1 MCLKKHATS
10 FCYVLNSTLTGKQQL
25 CCTAFF
31 KCLRQQDAEGQRAE
45 HQQHVGQCYLFNGH
59 DNAEMVIGA
68 AEPVQEQRMHKVDEH
83 GVGGKNA
90 DGFIEEVG
98 EGTLCLRLALQPIQ
112 CQAEEEQ
119 RAYGVAESLRA
130 ELVIGV
136 GQINQ
141 RVAFDRNCF
150 VTALHVPGHACSK
163 NYAYHGAVS
172 AQKGDEFFPIAGCQA
187 AAYKNKQIMQGKIV
201 EAIIKEI
208 FSQDAPTRC
217 IQAWMRCPPVES
229 KLENE

>member
-1 MCLKKHATS
+1 MC
-10 FCYVLNSTLTGKQQL
+10 C
-25 CCTAFF
+25 
-31 KCLRQQDAEGQRAE
+31 
-45 HQQHVGQCYLFNGH
+45 
-59 DNAEMVIGA
+59 
-68 AEPVQEQRMHKVDEH
+68 
-83 GVGGKNA
+83 
-90 DGFIEEVG
+90 
-98 EGTLCLRLALQPIQ
+98 CLRLALQPIQ

-141 RVAFDRNCF
+141 RVAFDRNCL
-150 VTALHVPGHACSK
+150 VAALHVPGHACSK
-163 NYAYHGAVS
+163 NYAYHGAVA
-172 AQKGDEFFPIAGCQA
+172 AQEGDEFFPIAGCQA
-187 AAYKNKQIMQGKIV
+187 AAHKNKQIMQGEIV

-217 IQAWMRCPPVES
+217 IQAGMRCPPVES

>member
-10 FCYVLNSTLTGKQQL
+10 FCYVLISALTGKQQL
-25 CCTAFF
+25 CRTAFS
-31 KCLRQQDAEGQRAE
+31 KYLCQQDAENQRAE
-45 HQQHVGQCYLFNGH
+45 HQQHVGKCYLFDGH
-59 DNAEMVIGA
+59 DDAEMVVGA
-68 AEPVQEQRMHKVDEH
+68 AEPVQKQRMDKVDEH
-83 GVGGKNA
+83 RIGGEDA
-90 DGFIEEVG
+90 DGFVERLR
-98 EGTLCLRLALQPIQ
+98 EGAFALRSALQPVQ

-141 RVAFDRNCF
+141 RVAFDRNCL
-150 VTALHVPGHACSK
+150 VAALYVPGHACSK
-163 NYAYHGAVS
+163 NQADNYAVF
-172 AQKGDEFFPIAGCQA
+172 AQKGNELFPVAGRQA

-217 IQAWMRCPPVES
+217 VQAWMRCQPVKC

>member
-1 MCLKKHATS
+1 MLKKHATS
-10 FCYVLNSTLTGKQQL
+10 FCYVLNSAFTCKQQL
-25 CCTAFF
+25 CHTAFF
-31 KCLRQQDAEGQRAE
+31 KCFRQQDAEGQRAK
-45 HQQHVGQCYLFNGH
+45 HQQHVGQCYLFDGH
-59 DNAEMVIGA
+59 DDAEMVVGA

-83 GVGGKNA
+83 GVGGKDT
-90 DGFIEEVG
+90 DGFIERLR
-98 EGTLCLRLALQPIQ
+98 EGTFALRLALQPIK

-163 NYAYHGAVS
+163 NHAYHGAVS
-172 AQKGDEFFPIAGCQA
+172 AQEGDEFFPIAGCQA
-187 AAYKNKQIMQGKIV
+187 ATHKNK
-201 EAIIKEI
+201 
-208 FSQDAPTRC
+208 
-217 IQAWMRCPPVES
+217 
-229 KLENE
+229 

>member
-1 MCLKKHATS
+1 MPEKHATS
-10 FCYVLNSTLTGKQQL
+10 FCFVLNSAFTGKQQL
-25 CCTAFF
+25 CRTAFF

-45 HQQHVGQCYLFNGH
+45 HQQYVGKRYLFNGH

-68 AEPVQEQRMHKVDEH
+68 AEPVQKQRVHKVDEH
-83 GVGGKNA
+83 GVGGKDA
-90 DGFIEEVG
+90 DGFIERLR
-98 EGTLCLRLALQPIQ
+98 EGAFALRLALQPIQ
-112 CQAEEEQ
+112 CQAEEKQ
-119 RAYGVAESLRA
+119 RAYSVAEPLRA

-141 RVAFDRNCF
+141 RVAFDRNCL
-150 VTALHVPGHACSK
+150 VAALHVPGHAGRK
-163 NYAYHGAVS
+163 NQADNCAVF
-172 AQKGDEFFPIAGCQA
+172 AQKGDEFLPIAGCQA
-187 AAYKNKQIMQGKIV
+187 AAYKNKQIMQGEIV

-217 IQAWMRCPPVES
+217 IQARVRCPPVES

>member
-1 MCLKKHATS
+1 
-10 FCYVLNSTLTGKQQL
+10 
-25 CCTAFF
+25 
-31 KCLRQQDAEGQRAE
+31 
-45 HQQHVGQCYLFNGH
+45 
-59 DNAEMVIGA
+59 MVIGA
-68 AEPVQEQRMHKVDEH
+68 AEPVQKQRMHKVDEH
-83 GVGGKNA
+83 RISGEDA

-98 EGTLCLRLALQPIQ
+98 EGTLCLRSALQPVQ

-130 ELVIGV
+130 ELVVGV

-141 RVAFDRNCF
+141 RVAFARNCF

-163 NYAYHGAVS
+163 NYAYYGAVS
-172 AQKGDEFFPIAGCQA
+172 AQEGDEFLPIAGCQA
-187 AAYKNKQIMQGKIV
+187 AAYKNKQIMQGEIV

-217 IQAWMRCPPVES
+217 VQDRMRCPPVES

>member
-1 MCLKKHATS
+1 
-10 FCYVLNSTLTGKQQL
+10 
-25 CCTAFF
+25 
-31 KCLRQQDAEGQRAE
+31 
-45 HQQHVGQCYLFNGH
+45 
-59 DNAEMVIGA
+59 MVIGA

-83 GVGGKNA
+83 RISGKDA
-90 DGFIEEVG
+90 DGFIER
-98 EGTLCLRLALQPIQ
+98 LCKEAFALRLALQPIQ
-112 CQAEEEQ
+112 YQAEEEQ

-130 ELVIGV
+130 ELVVGV

-150 VTALHVPGHACSK
+150 VTALHVPGNACSK

-172 AQKGDEFFPIAGCQA
+172 AQEGDEFFPIAGCQA

-217 IQAWMRCPPVES
+217 VQAWMCCPPVKC

>member
-1 MCLKKHATS
+1 MLKKHATS
-10 FCYVLNSTLTGKQQL
+10 FCYVLISALAGKQQL
-25 CCTAFF
+25 CRTAFF
-31 KCLRQQDAEGQRAE
+31 KRFRQQDAEDQRAE
-45 HQQHVGQCYLFNGH
+45 HQQYVGQCYLFNGH

-68 AEPVQEQRMHKVDEH
+68 AEPVQKQRMHKVDEH
-83 GVGGKNA
+83 GVGGKDA
-90 DGFIEEVG
+90 DGFVERLR
-98 EGTLCLRLALQPIQ
+98 EGAFALRLALQPVQ

-119 RAYGVAESLRA
+119 RAYGVAESLWA

-141 RVAFDRNCF
+141 RIAFDSNCL
-150 VTALHVPGHACSK
+150 VTALHVPGNACRK
-163 NYAYHGAVS
+163 NQADNYVVS
-172 AQKGDEFFPIAGCQA
+172 AQEGDEFFPIAGCQA

-217 IQAWMRCPPVES
+217 IHARMRCPPVES